1 MVGEESEHNSSCY
14 YNEINPIATGVY
26 SSENSS
32 RVLTHKDVNKVIKY
46 FRTNLWS
53 YGGVVDSVALDTVV
67 GDSEVL
73 SLGLDDTVSVVDS
86 VDPCEVVAVS
96 APLLVEPSVVIG

>member
-1 MVGEESEHNSSCY
+1 M
-14 YNEINPIATGVY
+14 
-26 SSENSS
+26 
-32 RVLTHKDVNKVIKY
+32 
-46 FRTNLWS
+46 
-53 YGGVVDSVALDTVV
+53 DSVALNTVV